1 MQYAGLQRAMTS
13 GQHIF
18 ELMDIRPDITDKQG
32 AIDLPNINGAIKFEH
47 VHFHYDEGV
56 PVLSD
61 IDVSI
66 NSGEKIA
73 LVGAT
78 GAGKTTFVSLVSR
91 FYDPTQG
98 RITID
103 NIDVRDMTRVSFA
116 KHTGT
121 VTQDPFLF
129 SGTIK
134 DNIIFSHSDITDEH
148 LVEASKT
155 IGAHSF
161 ISRLE
166 FGYNTT
172 IEERGSNLSPGERQ
186 LISLTR
192 AIIGNPS
199 IVILDEATATVDSHT
214 EKVIQTGLDNLLEG
228 RTALI
233 IAHRLSTVRN
243 VDRIFV
249 MDKGRIIEQGNHNE
263 LLSQGGIY
271 AQLHSLNYA
280 SELLTDE

>member
-1 MQYAGLQRAMTS
+1 MYEYG
-13 GQHIF
+13 
-18 ELMDIRPDITDKQG
+18 
-32 AIDLPNINGAIKFEH
+32 H
-47 VHFHYDEGV
+47 V
-56 PVLSD
+56 
-61 IDVSI
+61 
-66 NSGEKIA
+66 
-73 LVGAT
+73 
-78 GAGKTTFVSLVSR
+78 
-91 FYDPTQG
+91 
-98 RITID
+98 
-103 NIDVRDMTRVSFA
+103 
-116 KHTGT
+116 
-121 VTQDPFLF
+121 
-129 SGTIK
+129 
-134 DNIIFSHSDITDEH
+134 
-148 LVEASKT
+148 
-155 IGAHSF
+155 

-172 IEERGSNLSPGERQ
+172 IEERGANLSPGERQ

-214 EKVIQTGLDNLLEG
+214 EKVIQTGLDNLLAG

-263 LLSQGGIY
+263 LLSHGGIY